1 VADFPLEEI
10 AMKKSNSYQDRARL
24 RLARSPEFYRKFV
37 AGFPTSG
44 MTASKYCRIHHVGG
58 NSFRKYQRDGSF
70 LERPGKAAPPS
81 SPKLVR
87 LVPAAALPSSAAA
100 AAVEILLPSGALIR
114 LAELN
119 PKAIEALRPLLLSG
133 VSPC

>member
-1 VADFPLEEI
+1 
-10 AMKKSNSYQDRARL
+10 MKKSKSYQDRARL

-44 MTASKYCRIHHVGG
+44 MTASEYCRIHHVGTC
-58 NSFRKYQRDGSF
+58 SFRKYHRDGGV

-87 LVPAAALPSSAAA
+87 LVPAAALPSSA